1 MAWKSASFQHRDG
14 SRKANEQVATTV
26 EKHRGAMNIVLE
38 RAKKLQDDRKQTI
51 DKIEDPQLRKSAA
64 R

>member
-1 MAWKSASFQHRDG
+1 MTWKSASFRHRNG
-14 SRKANEQVATTV
+14 SPKANEQVATTF
-26 EKHRGAMNIVLE
+26 EKHRSAMNIVLE
-38 RAKKLQDDRKQTI
+38 RAKALQEDRKQTI